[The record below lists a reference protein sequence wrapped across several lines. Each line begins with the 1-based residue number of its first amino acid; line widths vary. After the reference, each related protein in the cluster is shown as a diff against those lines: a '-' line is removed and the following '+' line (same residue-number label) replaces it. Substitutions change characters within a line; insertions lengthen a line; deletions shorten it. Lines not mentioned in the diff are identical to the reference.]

1 MSDTLKKY
9 TITIQRNQIA
19 EAEIEVEAETLAEA
33 EEMALNRA
41 EDCDVQFDEVDY
53 NFDIINIESED
64 EDEEWTRTI
73 TFLSQLLGAKSDG
86 D

>member
-19 EAEIEVEAETLAEA
+19 EAEIEVEAESLAQA
-33 EEMALNRA
+33 EELALERA
-41 EDCDVQFDEVDY
+41 EDCDANFDEVDY

-64 EDEEWTRTI
+64 EDDE
-73 TFLSQLLGAKSDG
+73 
-86 D
+86 

>member
-19 EAEIEVEAETLAEA
+19 EAEIEVEAESQGEA

-41 EDCDVQFDEVDY
+41 EDCDANFEEVDY
-53 NFDIINIESED
+53 NFDIIHIETD
-64 EDEEWTRTI
+64 EDEE
-73 TFLSQLLGAKSDG
+73 
-86 D
+86 

>member
-33 EEMALNRA
+33 EEIALNRA
-41 EDCDVQFDEVDY
+41 EDCDVNFDEVDY

-64 EDEEWTRTI
+64 EDDE
-73 TFLSQLLGAKSDG
+73 
-86 D
+86 

>member
-33 EEMALNRA
+33 EEIALNRA
-41 EDCDVQFDEVDY
+41 EDCDVNFDEVDY

-64 EDEEWTRTI
+64 EDEE
-73 TFLSQLLGAKSDG
+73 
-86 D
+86 

>member
-1 MSDTLKKY
+1 MRDTLKKY

-33 EEMALNRA
+33 EEMALNKA
-41 EDCDVQFDEVDY
+41 EDCDANFDEVDY

-64 EDEEWTRTI
+64 EDDE
-73 TFLSQLLGAKSDG
+73 
-86 D
+86 

>member
-41 EDCDVQFDEVDY
+41 EDCDVNFDEVDY
-53 NFDIINIESED
+53 HFDIINIESEED
-64 EDEEWTRTI
+64 EDEVE
-73 TFLSQLLGAKSDG
+73 
-86 D
+86 

>member
-33 EEMALNRA
+33 EEIALNRA
-41 EDCDVQFDEVDY
+41 EDCDVNFDEVDY

-64 EDEEWTRTI
+64 EEDEEWA
-73 TFLSQLLGAKSDG
+73 LLKKY
-86 D
+86 

>member
-19 EAEIEVEAETLAEA
+19 EAEIEVEAESIGEA
-33 EEMALNRA
+33 EELALQKA
-41 EDCDVQFDEVDY
+41 EDCDVNFDEVDY

-64 EDEEWTRTI
+64 EDD
-73 TFLSQLLGAKSDG
+73 Q
-86 D
+86 